1 MEVIKK
7 KICIEDFISRT
18 PIPTSNLPVVNT
30 GVTNSWGEIPS
41 RLIHYKG
48 KDIKYHTFINHYKQL
63 EELVK
68 KSTYFRCK
76 RYTDTIEWVEEECVW
91 NDIKDNKSFKGY
103 YNNFPDNSDDNSI
116 IGITSI
122 ELVNESTITTSIGDI
137 PVTEVINELKEINLF
152 LNKNYVPS
160 DIEGVFVPSYVYYAQ
175 KDSILNLLNSIKPSE
190 NNENCC
196 NLNRYNKYGGDE
208 FYKWVSGLTVTTSD
222 NISASTSVVT
232 NIIDI
237 PILLTSK
244 INELG
249 QYKTYDVIL
258 ESGDTEVEITT
269 SGVTSVVPR
278 LIETSGESKL
288 RTLRKRK
295 KNYDDLGNELP
306 DMLWYNASSS
316 INLEIGYVT
325 GYIKNIQTVGDNFYG
340 DLITNIESSDTEV
353 TFTYVLGGKLN
364 KNCTGIND
372 GEEDDLFSKSGS
384 TYRYNVGDT
393 GLTSCG
399 IWYQETFPIIIG
411 TTTCNINNS
420 GITINYAAID
430 FNSKETIL
438 EYNGID
444 FPRKNYI
451 LCEKIRYISDS
462 YISSGSTTNHF
473 IFKDEKMLNL
483 NFPLKEDYDVIVD
496 RGMSSAFERHLQL
509 GEVKTWQD
517 LENYRNGSLLNK

>member
-1 MEVIKK
+1 MEIIKK
-7 KICIEDFISRT
+7 RICLEDFISRT

-30 GVTNSWGEIPS
+30 GATNSWGEIPS
-41 RLIHYKG
+41 RLIHYRD
-48 KDIKYHTFINHYKQL
+48 KDIKYHTFIKHYKQL

-68 KSTYFRCK
+68 NSTYFRCK
-76 RYTDTIEWVEEECVW
+76 RYADTIEWVEEECVW
-91 NDIKDNKSFKGY
+91 NDIKDNNSFKGY
-103 YNNFPDNSDDNSI
+103 YNNFPDNSVDNAI
-116 IGITSI
+116 IGITNI
-122 ELVNESTITTSIGDI
+122 KLVNESAITTSIGDI
-137 PVTEVINELKEINLF
+137 AVTEVINELKEINLF

-160 DIEGVFVPSYVYYAQ
+160 NIEGVFVPSYVYYVQ
-175 KDSILNLLNSIKPSE
+175 KESILNLLNSIKPSE

-208 FYKWVSGLTVTTSD
+208 FYEWVDDLTPTTSD
-222 NISASTSVVT
+222 YITEST
-232 NIIDI
+232 NINAIDI

-244 INELG
+244 INDLG
-249 QYKTYDVIL
+249 QYRTYDVIL

-269 SGVTSVVPR
+269 TGVTSVNPR
-278 LIETSGESKL
+278 LIEISGESKL

-306 DMLWYNASSS
+306 DMLWYNASPS

-325 GYIKNIQTVGDNFYG
+325 GYIKNIQTVGNNFYG
-340 DLITNIESSDTEV
+340 DLITNIETGNTEV

-364 KNCTGIND
+364 ENCTGIND
-372 GEEDDLFSKSGS
+372 SEEDDLFTKSGS
-384 TYRYNVGDT
+384 AYTYNVGDT

-399 IWYQETFPIIIG
+399 IWYQETFPIISG

-420 GITINYAAID
+420 EITINYAAID
-430 FNSKETIL
+430 FSSKETTINY
-438 EYNGID
+438 EGID

-462 YISSGSTTNHF
+462 YINDITNHF
-473 IFKDEKMLNL
+473 IFKDEKMLNTSL
-483 NFPLKEDYDVIVD
+483 GLKEDYDIVID

-509 GEVKTWQD
+509 SEVKTWQD
-517 LENYRNGSLLNK
+517 LENYRNGSLLNN